1 MHQHAEDVS
10 VHVLFTG
17 RQNGNHVEKP
27 QRRNNRPVAFVSPIK
42 RNTSERTHLEKEVSR
57 KLSNTTEQKSSEPN
71 SSDSRVRCPVS
82 RCRKMSPKA
91 MSL

>member
-1 MHQHAEDVS
+1 M
-10 VHVLFTG
+10 
-17 RQNGNHVEKP
+17 QNIC
-27 QRRNNRPVAFVSPIK
+27 QTI
-42 RNTSERTHLEKEVSR
+42 HLEKEVRR
-57 KLSNTTEQKSSEPN
+57 KLSNTTEQKSSDPN